1 MLPPHLPPKI
11 ENPETKK
18 FLQRLKWFLFIIVI
32 SLLAGVSGASMM
44 LGWVWPR
51 FTEDDTWI
59 NSYTRPGL
67 SRSQLENLIRE
78 EISSRLVSVH
88 RGSASIA
95 GVNYFNKKIGD
106 GIMLS
111 SDGWLAIYQPNYDGV
126 YKNIYIV
133 GNGDKIYSAE
143 SAVWDKYSG
152 VLYIKIKND
161 QFKVVEFIDE
171 NTPLD
176 DIFVWQDSNWYHGT
190 VLYPVLNYKIPHMD
204 IAPVRS
210 YSLNGVFASGGIAI
224 NNQGR
229 VVGLISENNLLL
241 PVANIT
247 HILSKVLGRQILSYS
262 SLGVEG
268 WFGEEQIIFVDS
280 KNEADNKE
288 KASGFFVSNVLSVGN
303 VLHKGDL
310 ITEINGRIVSVDN
323 LWYIISNTQTIKVKV
338 LRGGKIIDMD
348 AKVVQIK

>member
-1 MLPPHLPPKI
+1 MPPPHLPPKK
-11 ENPETKK
+11 ENPETQK
-18 FLQRLKWFLFIIVI
+18 FLQRLKWFLFIIAI

-67 SRSQLENLIRE
+67 SRAQLENLIRE

-88 RGSASIA
+88 RGSTSLA
-95 GVNYFNKKIGD
+95 GVNYFSKKIGD

-111 SDGWLAIYQPNYDGV
+111 SDGWLAMYQPSYDGI
-126 YKNIYIV
+126 YKNIYVV
-133 GNGDKIYSAE
+133 GSGDKIYSAE

-152 VLYIKIKND
+152 VLYLKIKND
-161 QFKVVEFIDE
+161 QFKVVEFVDE
-171 NTPLD
+171 SAPLD
-176 DIFVWQDSNWYHGT
+176 DVFVWQDSSWYHGT
-190 VLYPVLNYKIPHMD
+190 VLYPVLNYKIPHVD
-204 IAPVRS
+204 VAPVRS
-210 YSLNGVFASGGIAI
+210 YSLNGVFVSGGVAI

-247 HILSKVLGRQILSYS
+247 RVLPKVLSKQTLSYS

-268 WFGEEQIIFVDS
+268 WFSDEQTIFVDS
-280 KNEADNKE
+280 KNETGAKE
-288 KASGFFVSNVLSVGN
+288 KAQGFFVSNVLSVGN
-303 VLHKGDL
+303 LLRKGDL
-310 ITEINGRIVSVDN
+310 LTEINGRIVSVDN
-323 LWYIISNTQTIKVKV
+323 LWYIISNAQTVKVKV
-338 LRGGKIIDMD
+338 LRAGKVLEVDV
-348 AKVVQIK
+348 KVIEIK